1 MSPPDQERIGIVG
14 LGAVGG
20 SLALAWRDRAPLLAW
35 SRDAADRASARAAGI
50 SVCHDAGSTWMEDM
64 ATTTVVVIAVPLD
77 EVASVARE
85 MLSRLPDEA
94 LVLHT
99 TSLQRRDALGL
110 SERES
115 RRVLGTHPM
124 AGSERSGFAA
134 ADAGMFRG
142 ATVRAEA
149 RATDAER
156 ERIEMLW
163 RDTGVAQIAWSD
175 AAAHDEL
182 MAWVSHLPQLT
193 STALA
198 AVLGERGIAQRDIG
212 PGARDTTRLAS
223 SDPGVWAPIL
233 QHAPRETVVALRRLT
248 STLDALGNALEK
260 HDAASIAAI
269 WECARGWR
277 EAAEK
282 RA

>member
-1 MSPPDQERIGIVG
+1 MS
-14 LGAVGG
+14 
-20 SLALAWRDRAPLLAW
+20 
-35 SRDAADRASARAAGI
+35 AA
-50 SVCHDAGSTWMEDM
+50 
-64 ATTTVVVIAVPLD
+64 TVVVLAVPLGELRD
-77 EVASVARE
+77 VARALLPR
-85 MLSRLPDEA
+85 LSDEA

-110 SERES
+110 SEPEF
-115 RRVLGTHPM
+115 RRVLGTHPI

-134 ADAGMFRG
+134 ADAEMFRG
-142 ATVRAEA
+142 ATVRAES

-163 RDTGVAQIAWSD
+163 RETGVARIAWSD

-182 MAWVSHLPQLT
+182 MSWVSHLPQLT

-223 SDPGVWAPIL
+223 SDPGMWAPIL
-233 QHAPRETVVALRRLT
+233 QNTPRETVAALRRLT
-248 STLDALGNALEK
+248 STLDALGDALEK
-260 HDAASIAAI
+260 HDAASITAI
-269 WECARGWR
+269 WEHARAWR
-277 EAAEK
+277 AGTEK
-282 RA
+282 SA